1 MLGVKYCCCC
11 GMPIREG
18 EEHCYCNDCIAE
30 LETEKN
36 KETKPS
42 KTAENLKEFLKENC
56 FGKENAVFSRDLE
69 ERFLVTGRD
78 LRRIISSLRENG
90 VPICSDFHHGYYYA
104 KNQDEINKT
113 VRGLNEHVAG
123 VSNTIADLR
132 NAELKKGAD
141 VPIISTIVIV
151 ISPGEDPEEELV
163 MQLL

>member
-1 MLGVKYCCCC
+1 
-11 GMPIREG
+11 MPIRDG
-18 EEHCYCNDCIAE
+18 EERFYCNDCIAE
-30 LETEKN
+30 QEAAKKKELERIR
-36 KETKPS
+36 
-42 KTAENLKEFLKENC
+42 TAEGLKDFLKENC